1 MDQSLFVRQGE
12 TYVPT
17 ASAGGPWSPS
27 HLHGGSPTGLLA
39 LLMEQAT
46 ADSGLRLSR
55 LTVDLLRPVPA
66 APLTAELA
74 VVRAGRRLRVLQA
87 SLLADGVE
95 VCRASGLFLEQAGA
109 QVPDFGRFETGG
121 LEPRGDRP
129 VMTLA
134 EVGGDGKGGGWTP
147 RGLHTTARICV
158 LDGVGGQGQGRVWMS
173 LPVPVV
179 AGQPCSPLV
188 RAATLSDF
196 GNGIAQLRL
205 APEVGSINSDLS
217 LYLHR
222 DPRGDWLGLD
232 ARARMQDNGTG
243 LVDTTLYDEDGP
255 VGRVLQATLAMP
267 LYAGG

>member
-109 QVPDFGRFETGG
+109 RVPDFGRFETGG

-134 EVGGDGKGGGWTP
+134 P
-147 RGLHTTARICV
+147 STA
-158 LDGVGGQGQGRVWMS
+158 
-173 LPVPVV
+173 
-179 AGQPCSPLV
+179 ACSAT
-188 RAATLSDF
+188 RSTSGAATSGAAASPNEGRRPF
-196 GNGIAQLRL
+196 RTSPKSVN
-205 APEVGSINSDLS
+205 
-217 LYLHR
+217 
-222 DPRGDWLGLD
+222 W
-232 ARARMQDNGTG
+232 
-243 LVDTTLYDEDGP
+243 DTTP
-255 VGRVLQATLAMP
+255 SV
-267 LYAGG
+267 

>member
-1 MDQSLFVRQGE
+1 
-12 TYVPT
+12 
-17 ASAGGPWSPS
+17 
-27 HLHGGSPTGLLA
+27 
-39 LLMEQAT
+39 
-46 ADSGLRLSR
+46 
-55 LTVDLLRPVPA
+55 
-66 APLTAELA
+66 
-74 VVRAGRRLRVLQA
+74 
-87 SLLADGVE
+87 
-95 VCRASGLFLEQAGA
+95 
-109 QVPDFGRFETGG
+109 
-121 LEPRGDRP
+121 
-129 VMTLA
+129 
-134 EVGGDGKGGGWTP
+134 
-147 RGLHTTARICV
+147 
-158 LDGVGGQGQGRVWMS
+158 MS

-179 AGQPCSPLV
+179 AGEPCSPLV

-205 APEVGSINSDLS
+205 APDVGSINSDLS

>member
-1 MDQSLFVRQGE
+1 MDQALFVREGGA
-12 TYVPT
+12 YVPT

-39 LLMEQAT
+39 LLMEQAA
-46 ADSGLRLSR
+46 ADTGLRLSR

-66 APLTAELA
+66 APLMAEVT
-74 VVRAGRRLRVLQA
+74 VVRAGRRLRVLQGT
-87 SLLADGVE
+87 LHADGVE

-109 QVPDFGRFETGG
+109 EVPDFGRFERGG

-129 VMTLA
+129 VMALA
-134 EVGGDGKGGGWTP
+134 DVGGKRKDSGWTP
-147 RGLHTTARICV
+147 RGLHTTARISV
-158 LDGVGGQGQGRVWMS
+158 LDGVGGEGRGRVWMS
-173 LPVPVV
+173 LPIPVV
-179 AGQPCSPLV
+179 AGEACSPLV

-205 APEVGSINSDLS
+205 APDVGSINSDLS

-222 DPRGDWLGLD
+222 DPRGEWLGLD

>member
-39 LLMEQAT
+39 LLMEQA
-46 ADSGLRLSR
+46 G
-55 LTVDLLRPVPA
+55 
-66 APLTAELA
+66 AE
-74 VVRAGRRLRVLQA
+74 
-87 SLLADGVE
+87 
-95 VCRASGLFLEQAGA
+95 
-109 QVPDFGRFETGG
+109 VPDFGRFETGG

-134 EVGGDGKGGGWTP
+134 EVGGGRKGGGWTP